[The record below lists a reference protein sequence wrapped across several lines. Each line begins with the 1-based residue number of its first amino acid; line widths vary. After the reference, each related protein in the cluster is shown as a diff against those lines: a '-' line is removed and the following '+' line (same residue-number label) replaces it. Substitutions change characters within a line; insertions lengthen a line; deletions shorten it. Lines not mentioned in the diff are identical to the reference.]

1 MEIIFEIVWIII
13 FMVVR
18 WCYLLKSNMIYLN
31 NKIKQK
37 VIEVG
42 VEPSPSWFR
51 IYWPNT
57 ETTGPIVGLC
67 YNYSAHMYL
76 TIFNLMDPKKYFE
89 APKMWRPCSMGLPA
103 HPLGRPCIYDKWDA
117 FFFCYHC
124 ILSFVVYLRDLF
136 FWYIAIVS
144 YLLLSNYISTS
155 HKNL

>member
-13 FMVVR
+13 FMVVW

-42 VEPSPSWFR
+42 VEPSPSWYK

-76 TIFNLMDPKKYFE
+76 TIFNLMDPKKNILRP
-89 APKMWRPCSMGLPA
+89 PKCGGPVLWGCLHTLWAGPEKGIQEWIHRP
-103 HPLGRPCIYDKWDA
+103 
-117 FFFCYHC
+117 
-124 ILSFVVYLRDLF
+124 ILVALT
-136 FWYIAIVS
+136 II
-144 YLLLSNYISTS
+144 I
-155 HKNL
+155 